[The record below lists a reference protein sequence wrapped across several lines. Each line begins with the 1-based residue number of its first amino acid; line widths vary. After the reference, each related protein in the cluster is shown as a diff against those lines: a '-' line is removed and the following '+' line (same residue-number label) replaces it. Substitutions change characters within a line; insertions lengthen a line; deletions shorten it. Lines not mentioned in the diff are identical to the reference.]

1 MKEKEN
7 KPEFI
12 NRVEEP
18 EKYPYIEN
26 EDGSIST
33 HRMAAETDENGNWYV
48 FPTIVQLPSGE
59 LYEFKDNSM
68 AMQYNI
74 RTNNFLP
81 FKNKKEALDY
91 AQGGYK
97 KGTAL
102 ETFNPLQGKVK

>member
-1 MKEKEN
+1 MKKQEN
-7 KPEFI
+7 RPEFI
-12 NRVEEP
+12 DRVEKP
-18 EKYPYIEN
+18 EEYPYIEN

-33 HRMAAETDENGNWYV
+33 HRMAAERDAEGNWYV

-68 AMQYNI
+68 AMKYNL

-81 FKNKKEALDY
+81 FTKKQEALNY
-91 AQGGYK
+91 AKGGYK

-102 ETFNPLQGKVK
+102 ETFNPLQSKVK